1 MQNNRSTFSI
11 LFYLN
16 TSKKKKT
23 GKCPIVGRISVDGK
37 NTAFSTGMEL
47 FPEQWDAKQG
57 LSIGKSK
64 EETDINEQIEKYRY
78 DLTGYYKTLLETK
91 SYVTAETLKNALL
104 RNTLHK
110 NTLMQEFAELIEEKR
125 QAVGILITSSTY
137 QKYGQV
143 YRLLK
148 KFLSEK
154 YDVSDTPFGQV
165 DYSFIEA
172 YDYYMKV
179 NLQFLPKT
187 VMFYMKPLRTIV
199 KRALNKGLL
208 LQDPFFN
215 YRPERP
221 ILKRRWLSMDEIER
235 LMQVRMKRES
245 ANFVRDMFLFSTFT
259 GIAHADMVNLRHDN
273 IHRQEDGSLWITLN
287 RQKTGSVSHIPMLDI
302 PVRIMEKYRNTNFA
316 GRDGKVFKMTTV
328 ENMDVQLKKI
338 AKVAGIAQRL
348 CYHMSRHSFATSVC
362 LSQGVPIET
371 LSQMMG
377 HQDIATTQIYAE
389 ITRTKINEDMTNLAE
404 RIQGKYEF
412 PENGGKIYKQSRRN
426 TKFADYNNEDDY
438 N

>member
-16 TSKKKKT
+16 TSKKKKS
-23 GKCPIVGRISVDGK
+23 GACPLMGRISVDGK
-37 NTAFSTGMEL
+37 NTAFGTGIDL
-47 FPEQWDAKQG
+47 FPDRWSAKQG
-57 LSIGKSK
+57 IAIGNTK
-64 EETDINEQIEKYRY
+64 EANEVNKQIEKYKAELDGHYR
-78 DLTGYYKTLLETK
+78 TLLETK
-91 SYVTAETLKNALL
+91 SYITAESLKNALRGIGL
-104 RNTLHK
+104 NR
-110 NTLMQEFAELIEEKR
+110 NTLMQEFSELIEEKR
-125 QAVGILITSSTY
+125 QSVGILITSSTY

-148 KFLSEK
+148 KFLLEK
-154 YDVSDTPFGQV
+154 YGVPDIPFGQV

-208 LQDPFFN
+208 LQNPFFD

-221 ILKRRWLSMDEIER
+221 ILKRRWLSMDEIEQ
-235 LMQVRMKRES
+235 LMQVQMKRDT

-259 GIAHADMVNLRHDN
+259 GIAHADMVNLRHEN
-273 IHRQEDGSLWITLN
+273 IHRREDGSLWIVLN
-287 RQKTGSVSHIPMLDI
+287 RQKTGSTSYIPMLDV

-316 GRDGKVFKMTTV
+316 GLNGKVFKMTSVT
-328 ENMDVQLKKI
+328 NMDVQLKKI
-338 AKVAGIAQRL
+338 GKAAGITKTL
-348 CYHMSRHSFATSVC
+348 SYHMARHSFSTSVC

-371 LSQMMG
+371 LSQMLG

-389 ITRTKINEDMTNLAE
+389 ITRTKINEDMTDLAE
-404 RIQGKYEF
+404 RIQGKYEL
-412 PENGGKIYKQSRRN
+412 PENPVNTFIARRESFSR
-426 TKFADYNNEDDY
+426 KKGDNNQ
-438 N
+438 

>member
-1 MQNNRSTFSI
+1 MKTNRSTFGI

-16 TSKKKKT
+16 TSKKKKS
-23 GKCPIVGRISVDGK
+23 GKCPIVGRITVDGK
-37 NTAFSTGMEL
+37 SMAFSTGL
-47 FPEQWDAKQG
+47 DLLPEQWNSKQG
-57 LSIGKSK
+57 LATGKSK
-64 EETDINEQIEKYRY
+64 EETDINKQIEKYKA
-78 DLTGYYKTLLETK
+78 DLIGYYKTLLETK
-91 SYVTAETLKNALL
+91 SYITAETLKNALL

-125 QAVGILITSSTY
+125 QAVGIQITSSTY

-148 KFLSEK
+148 KFLLEK
-154 YDVSDTPFGQV
+154 YGVSDIPFGQL

-187 VMFYMKPLRTIV
+187 VMFYMKPLRTII

-208 LQDPFFN
+208 LQNPFFN

-221 ILKRRWLSMDEIER
+221 ILKRRWLSMDEIEQ
-235 LMQVRMKRES
+235 LMQVRMKQES

-273 IHRQEDGSLWITLN
+273 ICCQKDGSLWITLN

-302 PVRIMEKYRNTNFA
+302 PLRIMEKYQNTDFA

-338 AKVAGIAQRL
+338 AKAAGITKPL
-348 CYHMSRHSFATSVC
+348 CYHMSRHSFASSIC

-371 LSQMMG
+371 LSHMMG

-404 RIQGKYEF
+404 RIQGKYEL
-412 PENGGKIYKQSRRN
+412 S
-426 TKFADYNNEDDY
+426 
-438 N
+438 

>member
-16 TSKKKKT
+16 TSKKKKS
-23 GKCPIVGRISVDGK
+23 GVCPVMGRISVDGK
-37 NTAFSTGMEL
+37 NTAFSTGMDL
-47 FPEQWDAKQG
+47 LPEQWDGKLG
-57 LSIGKSK
+57 LAIGKSK
-64 EETDINEQIEKYRY
+64 EENNTNKQIEKYRAEL
-78 DLTGYYKTLLETK
+78 DGHYKTLLETK
-91 SYVTAETLKNALL
+91 SYITAESLKNALRGIGL
-104 RNTLHK
+104 NR
-110 NTLMQEFAELIEEKR
+110 NTLMQEFSELIEEKR
-125 QAVGILITSSTY
+125 QAAGILITSSTY

-148 KFLSEK
+148 KFLLEK
-154 YDVSDTPFGQV
+154 YGLSDVPFGQV

-199 KRALNKGLL
+199 KRALHKGLL
-208 LQDPFFN
+208 LQNPFFN

-221 ILKRRWLSMDEIER
+221 NLKRRWLSMEEIER
-235 LMQVRMKRES
+235 LMRVQMKRDT

-259 GIAHADMVNLRHDN
+259 GIAHADMVNLRHEN
-273 IHRQEDGSLWITLN
+273 IHRQEDGSLWIVLN
-287 RQKTGSVSHIPMLDI
+287 RQKTGSISHIPMLDV
-302 PVRIMEKYRNTNFA
+302 PVRIMEKYRNTDFA
-316 GRDGKVFKMTTV
+316 GADGKVFKMTTV

-338 AKVAGIAQRL
+338 AKAAGIAKTL
-348 CYHMSRHSFATSVC
+348 SYHMSRHSFSTSVC
-362 LSQGVPIET
+362 LSQGIPIET
-371 LSQMMG
+371 LSQMLG

-404 RIQGKYEF
+404 RIQGKYEL
-412 PENGGKIYKQSRRN
+412 PENPVNKFIARRKSFSRTPSEKQ
-426 TKFADYNNEDDY
+426 
-438 N
+438 

>member
-1 MQNNRSTFSI
+1 MPDR
-11 LFYLN
+11 
-16 TSKKKKT
+16 
-23 GKCPIVGRISVDGK
+23 
-37 NTAFSTGMEL
+37 
-47 FPEQWDAKQG
+47 WDAKQG
-57 LSIGKSK
+57 LAIGNTK
-64 EETDINEQIEKYRY
+64 EENEVNRQIEKYRAE
-78 DLTGYYKTLLETK
+78 LNGHYKTLLETK
-91 SYVTAETLKNALL
+91 SYITAESLKNALRGIGL
-104 RNTLHK
+104 NR
-110 NTLMQEFAELIEEKR
+110 NTLMQEFSELIEEKR

-154 YDVSDTPFGQV
+154 YGVSDIPFGQV
-165 DYSFIEA
+165 DHSFIEA

-187 VMFYMKPLRTIV
+187 VMFFMKPLRTIV
-199 KRALNKGLL
+199 KRALNKGQL
-208 LQDPFFN
+208 LQNPFFD

-235 LMQVRMKRES
+235 LMRVQMKRDS

-259 GIAHADMVNLRHDN
+259 GIAHADMVNLRYDN
-273 IHRQEDGSLWITLN
+273 IYRQEDGSLWIVLN
-287 RQKTGSVSHIPMLDI
+287 RQKTGSTSNIPMLEV
-302 PVRIMEKYRNTNFA
+302 PVRIMEKYQNTNFA
-316 GRDGKVFKMTTV
+316 GKNGKVFKMTTV

-338 AKVAGIAQRL
+338 AKAAGITQCL
-348 CYHMSRHSFATSVC
+348 CYHIARHSFATSVC

-389 ITRTKINEDMTNLAE
+389 ITRTKINEDMTKLAE
-404 RIQGKYEF
+404 RIQGKYEWLK
-412 PENGGKIYKQSRRN
+412 KI
-426 TKFADYNNEDDY
+426 D
-438 N
+438 

>member
-1 MQNNRSTFSI
+1 MQINRSTFSI

-16 TSKKKKT
+16 TSKKKKS
-23 GKCPIVGRISVDGK
+23 GKCPLVGRITVDGK
-37 NTAFSTGMEL
+37 STAFSTGLEL
-47 FPEQWDAKQG
+47 LPEQWDSKQG
-57 LSIGKSK
+57 LATGKSK
-64 EETDINEQIEKYRY
+64 EETDINKQIKQYRA

-91 SYVTAETLKNALL
+91 SYITAETLKNALL

-154 YDVSDTPFGQV
+154 YELSDIPFEQV

-179 NLQFLPKT
+179 NLQYVPKT
-187 VMFYMKPLRTIV
+187 VTFFMKPMRTIV

-208 LQDPFFN
+208 LQNPFFN

-221 ILKRRWLSMDEIER
+221 ISKRRWLSMDEIEK
-235 LMQVRMKRES
+235 LLQVRMKKDS

-302 PVRIMEKYRNTNFA
+302 PLRIMEKYRNTDFA

-338 AKVAGIAQRL
+338 AKAAGITQRL

-389 ITRTKINEDMTNLAE
+389 ITRTKINEDMSKLAE
-404 RIQGKYEF
+404 TIQGKYELPENDCKIHKIRRNRRF
-412 PENGGKIYKQSRRN
+412 PERE
-426 TKFADYNNEDDY
+426 NNED
-438 N
+438 NI

>member
-1 MQNNRSTFSI
+1 
-11 LFYLN
+11 
-16 TSKKKKT
+16 
-23 GKCPIVGRISVDGK
+23 
-37 NTAFSTGMEL
+37 
-47 FPEQWDAKQG
+47 
-57 LSIGKSK
+57 
-64 EETDINEQIEKYRY
+64 
-78 DLTGYYKTLLETK
+78 
-91 SYVTAETLKNALL
+91 
-104 RNTLHK
+104 
-110 NTLMQEFAELIEEKR
+110 MQEFAELIEEKR

-154 YDVSDTPFGQV
+154 YELSDIPFEQV

-179 NLQFLPKT
+179 NLQYVPKT
-187 VMFYMKPLRTIV
+187 VMFFMKPMRTIV

-208 LQDPFFN
+208 LQNPFFN

-221 ILKRRWLSMDEIER
+221 ISKRRWLSMDEIEQ
-235 LMQVRMKRES
+235 LLQVRMKKDS

-302 PVRIMEKYRNTNFA
+302 PLRIMEKYRNTDFA

-338 AKVAGIAQRL
+338 AKAAGITQRL

-389 ITRTKINEDMTNLAE
+389 ITRTKINEDMSKLAE
-404 RIQGKYEF
+404 TIQGKYELPENDCKIHKIRRNRRF
-412 PENGGKIYKQSRRN
+412 PERE
-426 TKFADYNNEDDY
+426 NNED
-438 N
+438 NI

>member
-1 MQNNRSTFSI
+1 MQTNRSTFGI

-16 TSKKKKT
+16 TSKKKNS

-37 NTAFSTGMEL
+37 STAFSTGLEL
-47 FPEQWDAKQG
+47 LPEQWDAKQG
-57 LSIGKSK
+57 LSTGKSK
-64 EETDINEQIEKYRY
+64 EESDINKQIEKYRA
-78 DLTGYYKTLLETK
+78 DLDGYYKILLDTK

-104 RNTLHK
+104 RNTLRQ
-110 NTLMQEFAELIEEKR
+110 NVLMQEFAELIEEKR
-125 QAVGILITSSTY
+125 QAVGIMIESSTY

-143 YRLLK
+143 YRCLK

-154 YDVSDTPFGQV
+154 YGVSDIPFGQM

-179 NLQFLPKT
+179 NKQFQPKT
-187 VMFYMKPLRTIV
+187 VSFHMKPLRTIV
-199 KRALNKGLL
+199 KRAINKGLM
-208 LQDPFFN
+208 LQNPFFN
-215 YRPERP
+215 YRPERE
-221 ILKRRWLSMDEIER
+221 IIKRRWLSADEIER
-235 LMQVRMKRES
+235 LIQVRMKRDT

-259 GIAHADMVNLRHDN
+259 GIAHADMVNLCHDN
-273 IHRQEDGSLWITLN
+273 IRRQEDGSLWITLN
-287 RQKTGSVSHIPMLDI
+287 RQKTGSISHIPMLDI
-302 PVRIMEKYRNTNFA
+302 PARIMEKYRYTKFA
-316 GRDGKVFKMTTV
+316 GQDGKVFKMTTV
-328 ENMDVQLKKI
+328 TNMDVQLKKI
-338 AKVAGIAQRL
+338 AKAAKITQPL

-404 RIQGKYEF
+404 RIEGKYKLA
-412 PENGGKIYKQSRRN
+412 ENKNNRN
-426 TKFADYNNEDDY
+426 NQQN
-438 N
+438 